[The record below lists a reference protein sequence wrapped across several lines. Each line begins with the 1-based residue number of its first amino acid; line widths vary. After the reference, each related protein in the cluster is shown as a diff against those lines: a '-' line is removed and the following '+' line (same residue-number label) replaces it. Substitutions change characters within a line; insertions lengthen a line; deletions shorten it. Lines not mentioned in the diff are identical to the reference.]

1 MKSDILSFIEEKH
14 KFLQERLPEHYDKY
28 KTVVDVGLPLML
40 VNKILTEQKEKLF
53 NSKYGLSASEFDVLM
68 SLLCLNK
75 PLTPTELYE
84 NMIFSSGG
92 MTKLLKKLES
102 KNLIKRTPCKDDK
115 RSMLVDITTDGIELT
130 IKAFDDIVN
139 INMNTFTILSE
150 NEKTLFK
157 KILKKMLVKLTD

>member
-40 VNKILTEQKEKLF
+40 VNKILTEQKEKIF
-53 NSKYGLSASEFDVLM
+53 NSKYGLTTSEFDVLM
-68 SLLCLNK
+68 SLLCQNK

-102 KNLIKRTPCKDDK
+102 KKLIHRLPSQEDK
-115 RSMLVDITTDGIELT
+115 RSMLVSITPQGVELT
-130 IKAFDDIVN
+130 IKAFDDIVRITMDSFGVLDESEKN
-139 INMNTFTILSE
+139 IFE
-150 NEKTLFK
+150 
-157 KILKKMLVKLTD
+157 KILKKILVKLDC